1 MAYTI
6 NLTNGTILTTVA
18 DGTVN
23 STSSSLT
30 LIGKNYAGYGDF
42 LNENFVHMVENFADS
57 NAPTNPLTG
66 QLWWDSAGNLKVYTG
81 SVFRTIGTM
90 TSSNTAPTSSVT
102 GSSWWDTFNQQLN
115 VYNGS
120 AWVLVGPAFT
130 SSTGQSGTIV
140 GTITDSSAASHVAV
154 NVYVEN
160 TLVGIISKDSEY
172 TPQSFISGFTSVKPG
187 FNLSTAVTNNKFVGS
202 ATNADEL
209 GSVAAANYA
218 RTDTGTT
225 FNSTVNVASG
235 SGLTVGSSNNFTIS
249 HTGALTKLTNN
260 INNANIAIEAN
271 VAGVKTAAI
280 TIDGTYG
287 STIIANLST
296 SGASETSGYIRT
308 TQGDAATSTT
318 TGALRVVGGIG
329 LSGNVFTSAN
339 VYSGNVIT
347 TSNVT
352 TANVNASNKIRA
364 TGGVNSTDA
373 TTGDIIVS
381 GGIGVGG
388 KVYAT
393 GGFQSDTFLYA
404 NGASIIS
411 TLNFSN
417 ANVASYLP
425 TYTGTFGD
433 GSSGVIFNGR
443 TLTTGASGTAGT
455 ITGTWTL
462 SGGSTLQ
469 ATYADLAE
477 RFEADQAYDYGTVV
491 QFGGDKEITAVR
503 DDLSIDV
510 FGVVSQSA
518 AYLMNA
524 GAGSS
529 STHPAVALSGRVPVK
544 VRGKV
549 KKHDRLVSAGN
560 GTARSAK
567 PEETNPFTVIGRALE
582 DKNSEDVGLLTAM
595 VLVNK

>member
-42 LNENFVHMVENFADS
+42 LNENFVHIVENFADS
-57 NAPTNPLTG
+57 NAPTTPLIG

-81 SVFRTIGTM
+81 SVFRTISTM

-140 GTITDSSAASHVAV
+140 GTIIDSATNSHVAV

-160 TLVGIISKDSEY
+160 TLVGIISKDTEY
-172 TPQSFISGFTSVKPG
+172 TPQSVISGFTSVKPG

-202 ATNADEL
+202 ATNADAL

-225 FNSTVNVASG
+225 FNSTVNVASA

-249 HTGALTKLTNN
+249 HTGSLTKLTNN

-296 SGASETSGYIRT
+296 SGAFETSGYIRT

-318 TGALRVVGGIG
+318 TGALRIVGGIG
-329 LSGNVFTSAN
+329 LTGNVW
-339 VYSGNVIT
+339 
-347 TSNVT
+347 T
-352 TANVNASNKIRA
+352 TANVVSGNAVVTANVTTGNVIVSRQVRA
-364 TGGVNSTDA
+364 TSGTQATSA
-373 TTGDIIVS
+373 TTGDIVVT
-381 GGIGVGG
+381 GGIGLGG
-388 KVYAT
+388 NVWT
-393 GGFQSDTFLYA
+393 SGNVVTSQGFF
-404 NGASIIS
+404 G
-411 TLNFSN
+411 
-417 ANVASYLP
+417 NV
-425 TYTGTFGD
+425 
-433 GSSGVIFNGR
+433 
-443 TLTTGASGTAGT
+443 LTTGAAANQGNITGNWTLTAG
-455 ITGTWTL
+455 
-462 SGGSTLQ
+462 SKLQ

-477 RFEADQAYDYGTVV
+477 RFEADQFYEPGTVV

-503 DDLSIDV
+503 DDLSTDV
-510 FGVVSQSA
+510 FGVISHSA

-524 GAGSS
+524 GAGSD
-529 STHPAVALSGRVPVK
+529 STHPAVALCGRVPVK
-544 VRGKV
+544 VVGKV
-549 KKHDRLVSAGN
+549 KKHDRLVSAGK
-560 GTARSAK
+560 GRARAAK

-582 DKNSEDVGLLTAM
+582 SKDTTDDGEVTALVIINS
-595 VLVNK
+595 

>member
-57 NAPTNPLTG
+57 NAPTTPLTG

-81 SVFRTIGTM
+81 SIWRTISTM
-90 TSSNTAPTSSVT
+90 TSSSSAPTSSVT
-102 GSSWWDTFNQQLN
+102 GSAWWDTFNQQLN

-120 AWVLVGPAFT
+120 TWVLVGPAFT

-172 TPQSFISGFTSVKPG
+172 TPQSVISGFTSVKPG

-202 ATNADEL
+202 ATNADAL

-296 SGASETSGYIRT
+296 SGAFETSGYIRT
-308 TQGDAATSTT
+308 SQGDAATSTT
-318 TGALRVVGGIG
+318 TGAIRVVGGIG
-329 LSGNVFTSAN
+329 LTGNVW
-339 VYSGNVIT
+339 
-347 TSNVT
+347 T
-352 TANVNASNKIRA
+352 TANVVSGNAVVTANVTAGNVIVSRQVRA
-364 TGGVNSTDA
+364 TNGTQSTSA
-373 TTGDIIVS
+373 STGDIVVS
-381 GGIGVGG
+381 GGIGLGG
-388 KVYAT
+388 NLWTSGNVVT
-393 GGFQSDTFLYA
+393 SQGFF
-404 NGASIIS
+404 G
-411 TLNFSN
+411 
-417 ANVASYLP
+417 NV
-425 TYTGTFGD
+425 
-433 GSSGVIFNGR
+433 
-443 TLTTGASGTAGT
+443 LTTGASANQGNITGNWTLTAG
-455 ITGTWTL
+455 
-462 SGGSTLQ
+462 SKLQ

-477 RFEADQAYDYGTVV
+477 RFEADQFYEPGTVV

-503 DDLSIDV
+503 DELSTDV
-510 FGVVSQSA
+510 FGVISHSA

-524 GAGSS
+524 GAGSD

-544 VRGKV
+544 VVGKV
-549 KKHDRLVSAGN
+549 KKHDRLVSAGK
-560 GTARSAK
+560 GRARSAK

-582 DKNSEDVGLLTAM
+582 SKDTTDDGEVTALVIINS
-595 VLVNK
+595 

>member
-57 NAPTNPLTG
+57 NAPTTPLTG

-81 SVFRTIGTM
+81 SIWRTISTM
-90 TSSNTAPTSSVT
+90 TSSNNAPTSSVT
-102 GSSWWDTFNQQLN
+102 GSAWWDTFNQQLN

-160 TLVGIISKDSEY
+160 TLVGIISKDTEY
-172 TPQSFISGFTSVKPG
+172 TPQAVISGFTTIRPG

-202 ATNADEL
+202 ATNADSL

-249 HTGALTKLTNN
+249 HAGSLTRLVNN
-260 INNANIAIEAN
+260 INNANLAIVAN
-271 VAGVKTAAI
+271 VAGTPVTAI

-296 SGASETSGYIRT
+296 SGAFETSGFIRT

-318 TGALRVVGGIG
+318 TGAIRVVGGIG
-329 LSGNVFTSAN
+329 LTGNVW
-339 VYSGNVIT
+339 
-347 TSNVT
+347 T
-352 TANVNASNKIRA
+352 TANVVSGNAVVTANVTAGNVIVSRQVRVTNG
-364 TGGVNSTDA
+364 TQSTSA
-373 TTGDIIVS
+373 STGDIVVS
-381 GGIGVGG
+381 GGIGLGG
-388 KVYAT
+388 NLWTSGNVVT
-393 GGFQSDTFLYA
+393 SQGFF
-404 NGASIIS
+404 
-411 TLNFSN
+411 
-417 ANVASYLP
+417 
-425 TYTGTFGD
+425 GT
-433 GSSGVIFNGR
+433 V
-443 TLTTGASGTAGT
+443 LTTGAAATQGNITGNWTLTAG
-455 ITGTWTL
+455 
-462 SGGSTLQ
+462 SKLQ

-477 RFEADQAYDYGTVV
+477 RFEADQYYEPGTVV

-503 DDLSIDV
+503 DELSTDV
-510 FGVVSQSA
+510 FGVISHSA

-524 GAGSS
+524 GAGSD

-544 VRGKV
+544 VIGKV
-549 KKHDRLVSAGN
+549 KKHDRLVSAGK
-560 GTARSAK
+560 GRARSAK

-582 DKNSEDVGLLTAM
+582 SKDTTDDGEVTALVIINS
-595 VLVNK
+595 

>member
-57 NAPTNPLTG
+57 NAPTTPLIG

-172 TPQSFISGFTSVKPG
+172 TPQSVISGFTSVKPG

-260 INNANIAIEAN
+260 INNAIIAIEAN

-296 SGASETSGYIRT
+296 SGAFETSGYIRT